1 MRGLDVRWGRQSN
14 LPASR
19 HDAPT
24 ANLCML
30 ACQGVRASS
39 KMDLQ
44 AIVTSQSYADA
55 DETGHAQAH
64 QQQLATPEQLGTI
77 NQKEAQHRCDGDNE
91 GSCSGEHQCERV

>member
-24 ANLCML
+24 A
-30 ACQGVRASS
+30 
-39 KMDLQ
+39 
-44 AIVTSQSYADA
+44 TQSYADA